1 MLQSSRQTI
10 FGQGRIKPIGE
21 RKRNTV
27 LMIASLSKV
36 KGLSTFM
43 AVAEL
48 LPDLHFRLMLSAD
61 MNLYRLI

>member
-1 MLQSSRQTI
+1 
-10 FGQGRIKPIGE
+10 
-21 RKRNTV
+21 
-27 LMIASLSKV
+27 MIASLSKV

-61 MNLYRLI
+61 MESIQAYLEQSIPKNVELIQHNRISILIYERRT